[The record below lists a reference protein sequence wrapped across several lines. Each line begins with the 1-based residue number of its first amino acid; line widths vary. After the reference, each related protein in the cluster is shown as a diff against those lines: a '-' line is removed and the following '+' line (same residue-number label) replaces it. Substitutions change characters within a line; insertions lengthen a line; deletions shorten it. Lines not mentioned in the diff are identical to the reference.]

1 MIDPARRG
9 AAITAPPGSRDGED
23 NARIADM
30 FDAVRH
36 ENRRDPAIL
45 AYPRSKDRT
54 FNHSNSRQNT
64 ISLTESPLP

>member
-36 ENRRDPAIL
+36 ENRRDPAISRV
-45 AYPRSKDRT
+45 PRARIGPSITVTPDKIR
-54 FNHSNSRQNT
+54 FH
-64 ISLTESPLP
+64 